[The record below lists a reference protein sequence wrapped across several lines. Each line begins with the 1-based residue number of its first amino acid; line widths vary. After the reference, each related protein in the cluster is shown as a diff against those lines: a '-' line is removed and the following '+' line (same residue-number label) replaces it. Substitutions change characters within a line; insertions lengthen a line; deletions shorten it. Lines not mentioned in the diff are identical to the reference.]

1 KRSLDYVINKLTN
14 KKLNSGSCYLQLYTS
29 DHVII
34 VWANLDKNND
44 NFGLYDPNFGMV
56 EFSSKRKFISYLN
69 HFFKSNEINAGL
81 LYG

>member
-1 KRSLDYVINKLTN
+1 MT
-14 KKLNSGSCYLQLYTS
+14 
-29 DHVII
+29 

-69 HFFKSNEINAGL
+69 RFLNLMKSML
-81 LYG
+81 DCYMV